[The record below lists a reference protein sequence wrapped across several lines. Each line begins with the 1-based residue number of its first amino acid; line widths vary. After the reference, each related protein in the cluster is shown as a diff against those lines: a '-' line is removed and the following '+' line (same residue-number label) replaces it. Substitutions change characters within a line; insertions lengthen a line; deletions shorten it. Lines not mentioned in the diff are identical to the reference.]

1 MSEVENYGLM
11 ARETGRQL
19 NAYDVDAPLD
29 VSLAGVLERVPGG
42 NDPSPPCDVIADGFR
57 TVRSERPHVIEFF
70 ENNPRLGSY
79 DLHATKPN
87 GDKVKVDEVCNG
99 SKTMLD
105 EVLFREV
112 TAQPG
117 RVPELVGNLQITQQL
132 IEQLT
137 SDLPPQRAQTVRQ
150 VLQL

>member
-1 MSEVENYGLM
+1 M
-11 ARETGRQL
+11 
-19 NAYDVDAPLD
+19 
-29 VSLAGVLERVPGG
+29 
-42 NDPSPPCDVIADGFR
+42 GF
-57 TVRSERPHVIEFF
+57 EPFG

-87 GDKVKVDEVCNG
+87 GDKVKVAEVG
-99 SKTMLD
+99 
-105 EVLFREV
+105 
-112 TAQPG
+112 
-117 RVPELVGNLQITQQL
+117 VPELVGNLQITQQL